1 MTVEVF
7 LKFNK
12 ETMPSLICLRKWIEI
27 FNGYPTTIICDL
39 YPVITG
45 RPTAEMAPV
54 IGTMP
59 VINTEYGLS
68 RPFAHLLKVQRWHNV
83 CASNLTCFARNRSDA
98 FWLIDAD
105 DTQFLTEDTEMLRTK
120 FRSAERYLLDK
131 NLDGFSLDFYREI
144 KKDHWSFGVA
154 LFRSGLDLLPLS
166 KTTAEQLLS
175 HSKGLIL
182 NFDSVLDYGRRT
194 GRYRFQSFVFD
205 RCFFQ
210 HWLEQNAL
218 PYGVYH
224 WRDRKIWD
232 QIPLRSDVVVL

>member
-12 ETMPSLICLRKWIEI
+12 ETRPSLMCLRHWVDI
-27 FNGYPTTIICDL
+27 FRDYPVTIVCDL
-39 YPVITG
+39 YPADTAQ
-45 RPTAEMAPV
+45 PTAAMAA
-54 IGTMP
+54 IMQNIS
-59 VINTEYGLS
+59 VINTDYALS
-68 RPFAHLLKVQRWHNV
+68 QPFSHLLKVQRWHNV
-83 CASNLTCFARNRSDA
+83 CASNLTCFRANQSHA

-105 DTQFLTEDTEMLRTK
+105 DTQFLTEDINMLRRK
-120 FRSAERYLLDK
+120 FRTAEQHLEQHG
-131 NLDGFSLDFYREI
+131 LDGFSLDFYREI

-154 LFRSGLDLLPLS
+154 LFRGNLDFGPLS
-166 KTTAEQLLS
+166 QITAEQLLS

-194 GRYRFQSFVFD
+194 GQYQFDSFVFD
-205 RCFFQ
+205 HCFFQ

-224 WRDRKIWD
+224 WRNGMIWD
-232 QIPLRSDVVVL
+232 EIMLRSDIVVI